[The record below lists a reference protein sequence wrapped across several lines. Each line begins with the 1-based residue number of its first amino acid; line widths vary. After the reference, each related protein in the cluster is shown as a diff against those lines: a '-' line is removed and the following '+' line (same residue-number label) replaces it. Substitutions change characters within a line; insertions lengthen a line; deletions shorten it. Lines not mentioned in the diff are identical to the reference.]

1 VADEDAPQSPRP
13 FDMPTVKALVR
24 LMTRHDLSEIDLIE
38 GDQRIRLRRGPRAT
52 ATSLPAAPP
61 AAPATTTAPATTEPL
76 PVPSGDSAPAPAA
89 PSKVAATIKSPTPG
103 TFYTGPNPEAPPF
116 VTVGSG
122 VTPTTVVCIIEAM
135 KIFNEIQAECSGV
148 ITKVLVQNQQ
158 PVEYDQPLFEVDP
171 TG

>member
-1 VADEDAPQSPRP
+1 MADEDAPQSPRP

-38 GDQRIRLRRGPRAT
+38 GDQRIRLRRGPKAAAASQSAVTPAAT
-52 ATSLPAAPP
+52 ATPSVA
-61 AAPATTTAPATTEPL
+61 EPV
-76 PVPSGDSAPAPAA
+76 PTPSGDSAPGPAV
-89 PSKVAATIKSPTPG
+89 PSKAGVAIKSPTPG
-103 TFYTGPNPEAPPF
+103 TFYTGSNPEAPPF
-116 VTVGSG
+116 VTVGSR

-171 TG
+171 SA